1 MDLVIISK
9 INAGITYNINNF
21 MEELNNLPARN
32 SKKSKIISFVR
43 ATALITVLI
52 VGLGVI
58 SFWKSNKATLNTAGL
73 YYYFNN
79 YDPDSFSIYRFSSDI
94 SEIDQPLIINNQH
107 LRIYGKYLGKN
118 EILTSDKNNL
128 YSTNVVTGEQEII
141 ITSETGKIITGAS
154 VNSNKNQL
162 VYSTTEGNG
171 MEGTGEVWLYN
182 LNTKETQRI
191 FQRSLGIYAVLS
203 VLGWNDDNSK
213 IVTLEAAGD
222 AGLVGGVLHLIDADA
237 PYAATEI
244 IVDESKEYFVRGKL
258 SPDGRKW
265 LYAHC
270 ATPLTSQSVPG
281 STCSAG
287 EELFVYDFESSKHQ
301 SIYKNI
307 SHGDNISNDKLRIIF
322 SSAWL
327 DNDTVAFSNPDG
339 IYKTSI
345 ISPQPVEL
353 YRFTWSSPEDI
364 NKNRT
369 DVVLAGNKYVVFQRY
384 GIYDGTFILD
394 TKSKKVS
401 EISQAVSGEAVN
413 PAETIKGFIE
423 L

>member
-1 MDLVIISK
+1 M
-9 INAGITYNINNF
+9 A
-21 MEELNNLPARN
+21 ELNNLPARN
-32 SKKSKIISFVR
+32 SKKSRIVSIVR

-73 YYYFNN
+73 YYYFSN

-94 SEIDQPLIINNQH
+94 SDIDQPLITKNQH

-118 EILTSDKNNL
+118 EILTSDKNNI
-128 YSTNVVTGEQEII
+128 YSTNVVTGEQEM
-141 ITSETGKIITGAS
+141 IITGETGTIITGVS
-154 VNSNKNQL
+154 VNSNKSQL
-162 VYSTTEGNG
+162 VYSVTEGNG

-191 FQRSLGIYAVLS
+191 FQRSLGIYAVLN

-222 AGLVGGVLHLIDADA
+222 AGLVGGVLRLIDADA

-244 IVDESKEYFVRGKL
+244 IVDESIKEGFVRGKL

-265 LYAHC
+265 LYAYC
-270 ATPLTSQSVPG
+270 ATPLNSQSVPG
-281 STCSAG
+281 TTCPAG

-322 SSAWL
+322 SSMWL

-345 ISPQPVEL
+345 ILPQPVEL
-353 YRFTWSSPEDI
+353 YRFAWSSPEEI
-364 NKNRT
+364 NENRT
-369 DVVLAGNKYVVFQRY
+369 DLVLTGNKYIVFQRY
-384 GIYDGTFILD
+384 GIYGGTFILD
-394 TKSKKVS
+394 IKSKKVS
-401 EISQAVSGEAVN
+401 EISQAIAGEVVN
-413 PAETIKGFIE
+413 PAETIKGFVE

>member
-1 MDLVIISK
+1 
-9 INAGITYNINNF
+9 
-21 MEELNNLPARN
+21 MEKLNNLPARN
-32 SKKSKIISFVR
+32 TDKSRIISAVS

-58 SFWKSNKATLNTAGL
+58 SFWKSNKATLNTTGL

-79 YDPDSFSIYRFSSDI
+79 YDRDSFSIYRFSNDI

-128 YSTNVVTGEQEII
+128 YSTNVVTGEQEMII
-141 ITSETGKIITGAS
+141 AGETGKIITGAS
-154 VNSNKNQL
+154 VNLTKNQL
-162 VYSTTEGNG
+162 VYSVTEGNG

-182 LNTKETQRI
+182 LSTKKTQMI
-191 FQRSLGIYAVLS
+191 FQKSLGIYTVLS
-203 VLGWNDDNSK
+203 MRGWNGSNSK
-213 IVTLEAAGD
+213 IVILEAAGD
-222 AGLVGGVLHLIDADA
+222 AGLVGGVLRLINADA
-237 PYAATEI
+237 PYAPTEI
-244 IVDESKEYFVRGKL
+244 IVDESIKTGFVRGKL

-265 LYAHC
+265 LYAYC
-270 ATPLTSQSVPG
+270 STPQNSQSDPG
-281 STCSAG
+281 TNCPTG
-287 EELFVYDFESSKHQ
+287 EELFVYDFESSKHH

-307 SHGDNISNDKLRIIF
+307 SHGNNISADKLRIIF
-322 SSAWL
+322 SSMWL

-345 ISPQPVEL
+345 VLPQTVEL

-369 DVVLAGNKYVVFQRY
+369 DIVLAGNKYIVFQRY
-384 GIYDGTFILD
+384 GIYGGTFILD
-394 TKSKKVS
+394 IKSKKVS

-413 PAETIKGFIE
+413 PAETIEGFIE